1 MSKKSSLLIV
11 HHATGE
17 WVRAR
22 VRDTNERRRAPA
34 LGEEDDREEQ
44 AEGSERDIPNAC
56 CSELTPLKKSYLP
69 FRGELQDPSLV
80 SQSDS
85 RLHPSS
91 PCCIFIE
98 SDKWVLILWEFCL
111 LTCSEKFFTAVL
123 RCEDVHLVYS
133 VNKGGRERSRNPHSP
148 LTTNHK
154 INVGFLCAH
163 TLEEPLNSSWD
174 YF

>member
-1 MSKKSSLLIV
+1 M
-11 HHATGE
+11 
-17 WVRAR
+17 
-22 VRDTNERRRAPA
+22 RDTNERRRAPA
-34 LGEEDDREEQ
+34 LGEEEEEREEQ

-56 CSELTPLKKSYLP
+56 CSELTPLKKSYLS

-98 SDKWVLILWEFCL
+98 SDKWVLILWVFCL

-133 VNKGGRERSRNPHSP
+133 VNRGREGRREAEIPILRLQQITKSMWVSC
-148 LTTNHK
+148 
-154 INVGFLCAH
+154 VH
-163 TLEEPLNSSWD
+163 TRLKNL
-174 YF
+174 